1 MALGCFVSTGK
12 SLDRAVERVRLA
24 EELGYESVYVT
35 QIAGR
40 DALTVI
46 TAYALSTSRIRV
58 GTGVVPI
65 YTRTPATM
73 AQTAATIDELSGG
86 RLNLGLGVSHRPVV
100 EGWFGQTID
109 KPVAEMKEYVA
120 IVRAILRGED
130 PPPGQKWQTGFRLG
144 GLDPR
149 PDVPIYGA
157 ALSPG
162 MLRAV
167 GEVCDGVIL
176 WLCNPNYIRDVVVPE
191 LTTGRE
197 RAGKAL
203 DRFDIVPAVPAA
215 LVDDRAEAYSAMRKE
230 LLTYFSLP
238 FYRAMIER
246 SGFGEDIANFDE
258 AAGTGDPQAMG
269 AAISDEYL
277 SLLTAIGDEE
287 GVRAGVAR
295 YADAGATSPCVGP
308 IPKTDFEA
316 TLRAAAAA

>member
-1 MALGCFVSTGK
+1 
-12 SLDRAVERVRLA
+12 
-24 EELGYESVYVT
+24 
-35 QIAGR
+35 
-40 DALTVI
+40 
-46 TAYALSTSRIRV
+46 
-58 GTGVVPI
+58 
-65 YTRTPATM
+65 M
-73 AQTAATIDELSGG
+73 AQTAATIDEISGG

-100 EGWFGQTID
+100 EGWYGQTID

-130 PPPGQKWQTGFRLG
+130 PPPGEKWRTGFHLA

-149 PDVPIYGA
+149 PDLPIYGA

-191 LTTGRE
+191 VTTGRE
-197 RAGKAL
+197 RAGQGL
-203 DRFDIVPAVPAA
+203 EDFDIVPAVPAA
-215 LVDDRAEAYSAMRKE
+215 LVDDKAGAFGAMRKE

-246 SGFGEDIANFDE
+246 SGFEADIAAFDE
-258 AAGTGDPQAMG
+258 AAGKGDPEAMA
-269 AAISDEYL
+269 AAISDDYL
-277 SLLTAIGDEE
+277 ELLTAVGDEE
-287 GVRAGVAR
+287 GVRAGLTR
-295 YADAGATSPCVGP
+295 YADAGSTSPCVGP

-316 TLRAAAAA
+316 TLRAAAP